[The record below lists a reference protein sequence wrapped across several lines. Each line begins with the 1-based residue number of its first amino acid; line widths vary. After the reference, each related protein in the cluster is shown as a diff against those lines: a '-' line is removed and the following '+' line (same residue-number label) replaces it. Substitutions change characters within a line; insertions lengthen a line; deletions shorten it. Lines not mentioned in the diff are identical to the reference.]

1 MRMLR
6 TIISDILI
14 FILVNVLCFSM
25 LCPSIINS
33 AIQNDEITQEMTN
46 KVMTVINQYT
56 YRLPDI
62 TIKKI
67 QADISQSQSM
77 TALTSKYSQ
86 AIIKQMATGE
96 ENKEDMT
103 PYINNLAQKCF
114 EIVEKDTDITLPSIL
129 KTSLTKLISSGLVSQ
144 GIDQYVDDYIS
155 KQSPKRLKMIQIFY
169 QLTLDSNRMIMGV
182 ILIVLCLIQ
191 LIVDKL
197 YGLTALGVT
206 GVLSGLCV
214 SYIMPLAI
222 SEGASSYL
230 NRTVIFDPS
239 ILRTPGMMICGISVV
254 VVIIAQLI
262 MRKTARKLI

>member
-6 TIISDILI
+6 TIVLDILI

-56 YRLPDI
+56 YRLPQI
-62 TIKKI
+62 TINKI
-67 QADISQSQSM
+67 QADISQSESM
-77 TALTSKYSQ
+77 ATLTTKYSQ

-103 PYINNLAQKCF
+103 PYINNLAQECF
-114 EIVEKDTDITLPSIL
+114 EIVEKDTDITVP
-129 KTSLTKLISSGLVSQ
+129 Q
-144 GIDQYVDDYIS
+144 GIDQYVDEFIS

-169 QLTLDSNRMIMGV
+169 QLTLDSNRMIMAG
-182 ILIVLCLIQ
+182 ILVVLCLIQ
-191 LIVDKL
+191 LIIDKL

-206 GVLSGLCV
+206 GVLSGLSV
-214 SYIMPLAI
+214 SFIMPLAI
-222 SEGASSYL
+222 SEVAGSYL

-262 MRKTARKLI
+262 NRVDKKQC

>member
-1 MRMLR
+1 MRKLR
-6 TIISDILI
+6 TIVLDILI

-56 YRLPDI
+56 YRLPQI
-62 TIKKI
+62 TINKI
-67 QADISQSQSM
+67 QADISQSESM
-77 TALTSKYSQ
+77 TALTTHYSQ

-103 PYINNLAQKCF
+103 PYINNLAQECF
-114 EIVEKDTDITLPSIL
+114 EIVEKDTDIIIPSVLKSTL
-129 KTSLTKLISSGLVSQ
+129 TQLISSGLVSQ
-144 GIDQYVDDYIS
+144 GIDQYVDEFIS

-169 QLTLDSNRMIMGV
+169 QLTLDSNRMIMGI
-182 ILIVLCLIQ
+182 ILVVLCLIQ

-206 GVLSGLCV
+206 GVLSGLSV
-214 SYIMPLAI
+214 SFVMPLAI
-222 SEGASSYL
+222 SEVAGSYL

-254 VVIIAQLI
+254 VAILAQLI
-262 MRKTARKLI
+262 MRKSS

>member
-6 TIISDILI
+6 TIVLDILI

-25 LCPSIINS
+25 LFTSIINS
-33 AIQNDEITQEMTN
+33 ALQNDEISQEMSN

-67 QADISQSQSM
+67 QADISQSESM

-86 AIIKQMATGE
+86 AIIKQMATSE
-96 ENKEDMT
+96 DNKEDMT
-103 PYINNLAQKCF
+103 PYINNLAQECF
-114 EIVEKDTDITLPSIL
+114 DIVEKDTDITLPNIL

-206 GVLSGLCV
+206 GVLSGLNV

-239 ILRTPGMMICGISVV
+239 ILRTPGLMICGISVV

-262 MRKTARKLI
+262 IRNTATG

>member
-86 AIIKQMATGE
+86 AIIKQIATGE
-96 ENKEDMT
+96 EDMT
-103 PYINNLAQKCF
+103 PYINNLAQECF

>member
-6 TIISDILI
+6 TIVLDILI

-67 QADISQSQSM
+67 QADISQSESM

-96 ENKEDMT
+96 DNKEDMT
-103 PYINNLAQKCF
+103 PYINNLTQECF
-114 EIVEKDTDITLPSIL
+114 EIVETFKQENGNHFYKLIQPVFTEWL
-129 KTSLTKLISSGLVSQ
+129 KTL
-144 GIDQYVDDYIS
+144 
-155 KQSPKRLKMIQIFY
+155 
-169 QLTLDSNRMIMGV
+169 
-182 ILIVLCLIQ
+182 
-191 LIVDKL
+191 
-197 YGLTALGVT
+197 
-206 GVLSGLCV
+206 
-214 SYIMPLAI
+214 
-222 SEGASSYL
+222 
-230 NRTVIFDPS
+230 
-239 ILRTPGMMICGISVV
+239 
-254 VVIIAQLI
+254 
-262 MRKTARKLI
+262 

>member
-6 TIISDILI
+6 TIVLDILI

-67 QADISQSQSM
+67 QADISQSESM

-96 ENKEDMT
+96 DNKEDMT
-103 PYINNLAQKCF
+103 PYINNLAQECF
-114 EIVEKDTDITLPSIL
+114 DIVEKDTDITL

-206 GVLSGLCV
+206 GVLSGLNV

-239 ILRTPGMMICGISVV
+239 ILRTPGLMICGISVV

-262 MRKTARKLI
+262 IRKTARG

>member
-6 TIISDILI
+6 TIVLDILI

-56 YRLPDI
+56 YRLPQI
-62 TIKKI
+62 TINKI
-67 QADISQSQSM
+67 QADISQSESM

-86 AIIKQMATGE
+86 AIIKQMATDE

-103 PYINNLAQKCF
+103 PYINNLAQECF
-114 EIVEKDTDITLPSIL
+114 EIVEKDTDIILPSIL

-144 GIDQYVDDYIS
+144 GIDQYVDNYIS
-155 KQSPKRLKMIQIFY
+155 QQSPKRLKMIQIFY

-206 GVLSGLCV
+206 GVLSGLNV

-239 ILRTPGMMICGISVV
+239 ILRTPGLMICGISVV

-262 MRKTARKLI
+262 IRKTARG

>member
-6 TIISDILI
+6 TIVLDILI

-67 QADISQSQSM
+67 QADISQSESM

-96 ENKEDMT
+96 DNKEDMT
-103 PYINNLAQKCF
+103 PYINNLAQECF
-114 EIVEKDTDITLPSIL
+114 DIVEKDTDITLPNIL

-144 GIDQYVDDYIS
+144 G

-206 GVLSGLCV
+206 GVLSGLNV

-239 ILRTPGMMICGISVV
+239 ILRTPGLMICGISVV

-262 MRKTARKLI
+262 IRKTARG

>member
-1 MRMLR
+1 MRTLR
-6 TIISDILI
+6 TIILDILI

-56 YRLPDI
+56 YRLPQI
-62 TIKKI
+62 TINKI
-67 QADISQSQSM
+67 QADISQSESM
-77 TALTSKYSQ
+77 ATLTTKYSQ

-103 PYINNLAQKCF
+103 PYINNLAQECF
-114 EIVEKDTDITLPSIL
+114 EIVEKDTDITVPSIL
-129 KTSLTKLISSGLVSQ
+129 KTSLTQLISSGLVSQ
-144 GIDQYVDDYIS
+144 GIDQYVDEFIS
-155 KQSPKRLKMIQIFY
+155 KQSPKK
-169 QLTLDSNRMIMGV
+169 LTLDSNRMIMAG
-182 ILIVLCLIQ
+182 ILVVLCLIQ
-191 LIVDKL
+191 LIIDKL

-206 GVLSGLCV
+206 GVLSGLSV
-214 SYIMPLAI
+214 SFIMPLAI
-222 SEGASSYL
+222 SEVAGSYL

-262 MRKTARKLI
+262 MRKTARN